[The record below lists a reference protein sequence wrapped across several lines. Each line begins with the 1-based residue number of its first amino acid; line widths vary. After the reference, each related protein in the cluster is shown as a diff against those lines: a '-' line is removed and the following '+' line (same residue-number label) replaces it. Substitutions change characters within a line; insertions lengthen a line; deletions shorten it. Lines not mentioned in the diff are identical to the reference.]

1 VIKSITYR
9 KSNNPSIPSPK
20 QQQEFGET
28 PCFGEVLD
36 GWLMAV
42 RPRLK
47 QTTYSTYSA
56 VISSHIRPYF
66 GKLPLNQVTSE
77 LVGIFFSSYAKTE
90 CKLSASSIH
99 LLASVLRMVLEYA
112 ERYGGC
118 PANSAD
124 ASYRLR
130 SDKEEVGIMT
140 ENEQFLLEQYLNNNL
155 NEKNLGILLCL
166 YTGMRL
172 GEICAL
178 RWGDINWSLGAL
190 YVRHTVQRIK
200 NPDAENP
207 HKTIVVFES
216 PKSKSSRRCIP
227 LPGFLLELLR
237 KWKKSEDS
245 FILTGSPKYFV
256 EPRSYQNY
264 FKKVLKKAGVQDT
277 NFHTLRHTFA
287 TKCVSLG
294 FDAKTL
300 SEILGHSDVSITFN
314 TYVHPSFSAMKSYMG
329 RLQKG
334 V

>member
-1 VIKSITYR
+1 VVKSAAYR
-9 KSNNPSIPSPK
+9 KSIDPSSPLPK
-20 QQQEFGET
+20 QYSAFGET
-28 PCFGEVLD
+28 LCFGEVLD
-36 GWLMAV
+36 GWLMV
-42 RPRLK
+42 VKPRLK

-66 GKLPLNQVTSE
+66 GKLPLSQVTSD

-90 CKLSASSIH
+90 CELSASTIH

-112 ERYGGC
+112 ERFGGC
-118 PANSAD
+118 PAISAD

-130 SDKEEVGIMT
+130 SDKEKVVILT
-140 ENEQFLLEQYLNNNL
+140 DNEQALLERYLYSDL
-155 NEKNLGILLCL
+155 NEKNLGILICL

-178 RWGDINWSLGAL
+178 RWGDINWSIGAL

-200 NPDAENP
+200 NPDMDSDQ
-207 HKTIVVFES
+207 KTVVIFES

-227 LPGFLLELLR
+227 LPKFLIDLLR
-237 KWKKSEDS
+237 TVKKSEDAYL
-245 FILTGSPKYFV
+245 LTGNSEDFV
-256 EPRSYQNY
+256 EPRSYQKY
-264 FKKVLKKAGVQDT
+264 FNNVLTKAGLKDT
-277 NFHTLRHTFA
+277 NFHALRHTFA
-287 TKCVSLG
+287 TKCVGLG

-314 TYVHPSFSAMKSYMG
+314 TYVHPSFSAMQSYMG
-329 RLQKG
+329 RLQKS